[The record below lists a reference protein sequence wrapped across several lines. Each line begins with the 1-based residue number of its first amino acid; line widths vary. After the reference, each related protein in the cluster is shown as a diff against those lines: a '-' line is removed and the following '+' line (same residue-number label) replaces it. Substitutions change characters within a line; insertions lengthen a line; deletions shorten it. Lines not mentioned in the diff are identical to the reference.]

1 MEIQFPTT
9 LPLAVATRAAPS
21 ALPWAV
27 NDVVVAQVVGQKDQN
42 FTRLAIGDRLV
53 LARTEAPLA
62 LGQSLKLQVTSLGA
76 QPVLKVLDSAPPAAT
91 QASPVDRGLAR
102 VLPRQAGAEDTRL
115 LLQDVTLLARDSK
128 AIAERLGP
136 QASAALR
143 GDLRDLLASMPTQ
156 EDVTDAPRLREAV
169 SDASASTESRVLRA
183 LTEGVAPDVSRDL
196 RAQLARVGADL
207 AALPATAREALATLV
222 RHEAPE
228 SAARLET
235 TAPRAD
241 DTEPQI
247 APRAEVGVP
256 DIKRLVDGVVAR
268 LEAQQLQNA
277 AASDTALPLIVELPV
292 ARGAQTDMLQ
302 LAIEREA
309 RAADDGQ
316 PGRTSVTLNL
326 RLDDNV
332 EFSARL
338 QLSGDTLSL
347 RLGSTDADY
356 NAELERRLAEL
367 ETGLLGAGLNLGALL
382 LAPLQVDQR
391 PRLGARQLINERV

>member
-76 QPVLKVLDSAPPAAT
+76 QPVLKVLDATPPAAA
-91 QASPVDRGLAR
+91 QASAVDRGLAR
-102 VLPRQAGAEDTRL
+102 VLPRQAGAEEARL
-115 LLQDVTLLARDSK
+115 LVQDVTLLARDTK

-143 GDLRDLLASMPTQ
+143 GDLRELLASLPTQ
-156 EDVTDAPRLREAV
+156 DDVTDAPRLRDAV
-169 SDASASTESRVLRA
+169 SEASASTESRVLRA
-183 LTEGVAPDVSRDL
+183 LTEGAAPDVSRDL

-207 AALPATAREALATLV
+207 AALPAPAREALATLV

-228 SAARLET
+228 SAARTE
-235 TAPRAD
+235 APPPPGDVAD
-241 DTEPQI
+241 ARTS
-247 APRAEVGVP
+247 PRPDAGVP

-277 AASDTALPLIVELPV
+277 AASDTALPMLVELPV

-302 LAIEREA
+302 LAVEREA
-309 RAADDGQ
+309 RAAEDGQ
-316 PGRTSVTLNL
+316 AGRTSVTLNL

-347 RLGSTDADY
+347 RLGSTDADF

>member
-115 LLQDVTLLARDSK
+115 LLQDVTLLARDTK

-143 GDLRDLLASMPTQ
+143 GDLRDLLASMPTR

-222 RHEAPE
+222 RHEGPE

-241 DTEPQI
+241 DTDPQI

-309 RAADDGQ
+309 RAADDAQ

>member
-1 MEIQFPTT
+1 MEIQFPIT
-9 LPLAVATRAAPS
+9 LPVALATRATPS

-76 QPVLKVLDSAPPAAT
+76 QPVLKVLDAAPPAAPP
-91 QASPVDRGLAR
+91 ASAVERGLAR
-102 VLPRQAGAEDTRL
+102 VLPRQAGAEDARL
-115 LLQDVTLLARDSK
+115 LLQDVTLLARDTK

-143 GDLRDLLASMPTQ
+143 GDLRELLASVPTLD
-156 EDVTDAPRLREAV
+156 DVTDAPRLRDAV
-169 SDASASTESRVLRA
+169 SDAGTSTESRVLRA

-207 AALPATAREALATLV
+207 AALPASAREALATLV
-222 RHEAPE
+222 RHDTPA
-228 SAARLET
+228 SAARAET
-235 TAPRAD
+235 AAPRPELAD
-241 DTEPQI
+241 TQTAIRPD
-247 APRAEVGVP
+247 VGAP

-277 AASDTALPLIVELPV
+277 AATDTALPLVVELPV
-292 ARGAQTDMLQ
+292 TRGAQTDMLQ
-302 LAIEREA
+302 LAVEQES
-309 RAADDGQ
+309 RATDDAQ

-347 RLGSTDADY
+347 RLGSTDAQY

-367 ETGLLGAGLNLGALL
+367 EAGLLGAGLSLGALL